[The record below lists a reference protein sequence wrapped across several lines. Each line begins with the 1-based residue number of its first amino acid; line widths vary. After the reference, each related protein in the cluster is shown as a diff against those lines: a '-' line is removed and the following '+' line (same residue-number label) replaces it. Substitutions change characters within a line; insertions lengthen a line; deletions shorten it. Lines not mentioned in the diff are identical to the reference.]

1 MSTPRARRSNEKA
14 VPLAC
19 NLDDAVRVDTQAK
32 TSDAVSRT
40 HPARRIRCDTFLST
54 VLIAAALSGCS
65 DPSLHPHAT
74 GDATRGR
81 MLLQQY
87 GCSACHTIPGVRG
100 ANAAIGPSLDRL
112 GRRVYVAGV
121 LPNSPSELARWIRAP
136 DVVKPGTGMPNA
148 NVTERDAMDMVAY
161 LYQLR

>member
-1 MSTPRARRSNEKA
+1 MLMVAA
-14 VPLAC
+14 V
-19 NLDDAVRVDTQAK
+19 T
-32 TSDAVSRT
+32 
-40 HPARRIRCDTFLST
+40 
-54 VLIAAALSGCS
+54 GCT
-65 DPSLHPHAT
+65 DPSLHPQAP

-87 GCSACHTIPGVRG
+87 GCGACHQIPGVSG
-100 ANAAIGPSLDRL
+100 ASGTIGPSLDRL

-121 LPNSPSELARWIRAP
+121 LPNSPSDLARWIRAP

-148 NVTERDAMDMVAY
+148 NVTGQDATDMVAY

>member
-1 MSTPRARRSNEKA
+1 MPTHRERSRDEKT
-14 VPLAC
+14 VPLAH
-19 NLDDAVRVDTQAK
+19 NVMSPGLDTRAKMHAVNATY
-32 TSDAVSRT
+32 
-40 HPARRIRCDTFLST
+40 PARRNRFDTFLGAM
-54 VLIAAALSGCS
+54 LITTALSGCS
-65 DPSLHPHAT
+65 DPSLHPQAS

-121 LPNSPSELARWIRAP
+121 LPNSPFELARWIRAP

-148 NVTERDAMDMVAY
+148 NVTERDATDMVAY

>member
-1 MSTPRARRSNEKA
+1 MSPGLDTRAKMHA
-14 VPLAC
+14 VNA
-19 NLDDAVRVDTQAK
+19 RY
-32 TSDAVSRT
+32 
-40 HPARRIRCDTFLST
+40 PARRNRFDTFLGAM
-54 VLIAAALSGCS
+54 LITTALSGCS
-65 DPSLHPHAT
+65 DPSLHPQAS

-148 NVTERDAMDMVAY
+148 NVTERDATDMVAY

>member
-1 MSTPRARRSNEKA
+1 MSPGLDTRAKMHA
-14 VPLAC
+14 V
-19 NLDDAVRVDTQAK
+19 NVTY
-32 TSDAVSRT
+32 
-40 HPARRIRCDTFLST
+40 PARRNRFDTFLSAM
-54 VLIAAALSGCS
+54 LITTALSGCS
-65 DPSLHPHAT
+65 DPSLHPQAS

-148 NVTERDAMDMVAY
+148 NVTERDATDMVAY

>member
-1 MSTPRARRSNEKA
+1 MLMVA
-14 VPLAC
+14 V
-19 NLDDAVRVDTQAK
+19 VT
-32 TSDAVSRT
+32 
-40 HPARRIRCDTFLST
+40 
-54 VLIAAALSGCS
+54 GCT
-65 DPSLHPHAT
+65 DPSLHPQAA

-87 GCSACHTIPGVRG
+87 GCGACHRIPGVSG
-100 ANAAIGPSLDRL
+100 ASGTIGPSLDRL

-121 LPNSPSELARWIRAP
+121 LANSPSELAHWIRAP

-148 NVTERDAMDMVAY
+148 GVTGQDATDMVAY

>member
-1 MSTPRARRSNEKA
+1 MHAVNARYPARRS
-14 VPLAC
+14 
-19 NLDDAVRVDTQAK
+19 RF
-32 TSDAVSRT
+32 
-40 HPARRIRCDTFLST
+40 DTFLGAMLITT
-54 VLIAAALSGCS
+54 VLSGCS
-65 DPSLHPHAT
+65 DPSLHPQAS

-148 NVTERDAMDMVAY
+148 NVTERDATDMVAY

>member
-1 MSTPRARRSNEKA
+1 MPTHRERSRDEKT
-14 VPLAC
+14 VPLVHNVVSPGLIDTRAKMH
-19 NLDDAVRVDTQAK
+19 AVNATY
-32 TSDAVSRT
+32 
-40 HPARRIRCDTFLST
+40 PARGNRFDTFLGAM
-54 VLIAAALSGCS
+54 LITTALSGCS
-65 DPSLHPHAT
+65 DPSLHPQAS

-100 ANAAIGPSLDRL
+100 ANAAIGPSLDRI

-148 NVTERDAMDMVAY
+148 NVTERDATDMVAY

>member
-1 MSTPRARRSNEKA
+1 
-14 VPLAC
+14 
-19 NLDDAVRVDTQAK
+19 
-32 TSDAVSRT
+32 
-40 HPARRIRCDTFLST
+40 
-54 VLIAAALSGCS
+54 
-65 DPSLHPHAT
+65 
-74 GDATRGR
+74 

-121 LPNSPSELARWIRAP
+121 LANSPSELARWIRAP

-148 NVTERDAMDMVAY
+148 NVTERDATDMVAY

>member
-1 MSTPRARRSNEKA
+1 
-14 VPLAC
+14 VPLASHFDGDARV
-19 NLDDAVRVDTQAK
+19 NAQPSTIAVSATRAVR
-32 TSDAVSRT
+32 RM
-40 HPARRIRCDTFLST
+40 RCDSFLGA
-54 VLIAAALSGCS
+54 VLIAAAVTGCT
-65 DPSLHPHAT
+65 DPSLHPQAT

-87 GCSACHTIPGVRG
+87 GCSACHLIPGVRG

-121 LPNSPSELARWIRAP
+121 LPNSPSELARWIRGP

-148 NVTERDAMDMVAY
+148 NVTERDATDMVAY

>member
-1 MSTPRARRSNEKA
+1 M
-14 VPLAC
+14 VPLAH
-19 NLDDAVRVDTQAK
+19 NVVSPGLIDTRVKMHAVNARY
-32 TSDAVSRT
+32 
-40 HPARRIRCDTFLST
+40 PARRNRFATFLGAM
-54 VLIAAALSGCS
+54 LITTALSGCS
-65 DPSLHPHAT
+65 DPSLHPQAG
-74 GDATRGR
+74 GDATRGS

-148 NVTERDAMDMVAY
+148 NVTERDATDMVAY

>member
-1 MSTPRARRSNEKA
+1 VVSPGFIDTRAKMHA
-14 VPLAC
+14 VNA
-19 NLDDAVRVDTQAK
+19 TY
-32 TSDAVSRT
+32 
-40 HPARRIRCDTFLST
+40 PARRNRFDTFLGAM
-54 VLIAAALSGCS
+54 LITTALSGCS
-65 DPSLHPHAT
+65 DPSLHPQAS

-100 ANAAIGPSLDRL
+100 ANAAIGPSLDRI

-148 NVTERDAMDMVAY
+148 NVTERDATDMVAY